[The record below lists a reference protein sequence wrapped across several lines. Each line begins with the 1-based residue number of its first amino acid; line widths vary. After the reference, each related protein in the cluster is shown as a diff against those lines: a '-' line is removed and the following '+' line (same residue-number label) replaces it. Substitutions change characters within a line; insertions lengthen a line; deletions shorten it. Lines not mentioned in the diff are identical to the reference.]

1 MEKTKIMIKII
12 KNDLFYHIEIFKLL
26 YNHDHNDRDVLLN
39 DIRFAFKINKLFQ
52 IILILRPVKA

>member
-26 YNHDHNDRDVLLN
+26 YNHYHNDRDVLLN
-39 DIRFAFKINKLFQ
+39 DIRFAFKINKLF
-52 IILILRPVKA
+52 